1 MYRDGAEPVIAT
13 DVADTVGRTLAAELH
28 FDRLWSKPRLLRVVS
43 KSKEHRFLYVGS
55 LTKGTEKT

>member
-1 MYRDGAEPVIAT
+1 MYRDGTEPVIAT

-28 FDRLWSKPRLLRVVS
+28 FDRLWSNSRLLRVVS
-43 KSKEHRFLYVGS
+43 KEHRVLYVGS